1 LVLSGLGRK
10 DSRNMIDGKMKLFPG
25 AK

>member
-1 LVLSGLGRK
+1 VLSGLGRK